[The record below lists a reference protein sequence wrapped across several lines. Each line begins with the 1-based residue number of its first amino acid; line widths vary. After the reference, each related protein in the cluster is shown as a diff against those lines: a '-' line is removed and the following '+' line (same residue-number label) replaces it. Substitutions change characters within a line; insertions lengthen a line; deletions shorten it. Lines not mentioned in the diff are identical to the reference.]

1 MTFVVYERPASAPTT
16 LSTPMKALF
25 AALFGLGMIAAAG
38 TGGST
43 APAGE
48 VLDFAAAGTGGSTA
62 PAGEV
67 LDFAG
72 TGGSTAPAGEVLD
85 FV

>member
-1 MTFVVYERPASAPTT
+1 
-16 LSTPMKALF
+16 MKALF

-48 VLDFAAAGTGGSTA
+48 I
-62 PAGEV
+62 

-72 TGGSTAPAGEVLD
+72 TGGSTAPAGEILD